1 MVMDKELKTVQQTV
15 SLKESKLELMND
27 GELEVA
33 LLGTADDMV

>member
-1 MVMDKELKTVQQTV
+1 MMDKKFKTAQQTV

-33 LLGTADDMV
+33 LLGTTDDMV

>member
-1 MVMDKELKTVQQTV
+1 MVMDKEFKTAQQTV

>member
-1 MVMDKELKTVQQTV
+1 MAKEFQTAPLTV

-33 LLGTADDMV
+33 LLGTTDDMV

>member
-1 MVMDKELKTVQQTV
+1 MDKEFKTAQQTV
-15 SLKESKLELMND
+15 SLKGSKLELMND

>member
-1 MVMDKELKTVQQTV
+1 MMDKELKTVQQTV

>member
-1 MVMDKELKTVQQTV
+1 MMDKELKTAQQTV